1 MQLTGIKTRIE
12 TRDVE
17 ALVEFYSRIIGLSI
31 VQNWGTSS
39 GAILGFNIESNGF
52 LEIAHATEPKV
63 RSDLSL
69 QFRVQSLSEFIAH
82 VNNRWP
88 HSKPMP
94 RPWGSTYVY
103 LKDPDG
109 VEVIV
114 FEGDV

>member
-17 ALVEFYSRIIGLSI
+17 ALVEFYSGIIGLSI
-31 VQNWGTSS
+31 VQNWGISS

-52 LEIAHATEPKV
+52 LEIAYVAEPKT
-63 RSDLSL
+63 RSNLSM
-69 QFRVQSLSEFIAH
+69 QFRVQNISEFIVH

-88 HSKPMP
+88 HSKPTS

-103 LKDPDG
+103 LKDPDD

-114 FEGDV
+114 YEGIV